1 MFNLKEFFVKNKEV
15 AQLVYG
21 ILLIILVIFFISFNS
36 FSIIKKYKTGLN
48 ESLNHQAYFYAKSIY
63 TLMKP
68 NLDDTATLQK
78 QIDSL
83 LDKNSEIINF
93 SILKENDDGFETIA
107 STDVNSI
114 GKKNSFYLYKF
125 AWQQPDY
132 QGVAT
137 DSFSASMANNDE
149 DRNFIENLKTE
160 GTNWFVALPMYDESG
175 VKKAI
180 LSVVISSRF
189 EDGITSKNKTNSL
202 VVTLISIVAVIMFLS
217 LVLRIWDY
225 AFLYKKVKEVDEMK
239 DEFISMASHEL
250 RTPVTG
256 IKGYSSMI
264 MDGSF
269 GVVNEQIKNGA
280 TIINAAANRL
290 SILVDDLLNVSRIE
304 QGRMQIVLKPINI
317 HQIINEVVQELKVQ
331 ADQKKLKLIYES
343 AQIDLPLVAIDSDRL
358 KQVLINLIGN
368 SIKYTETGKVEVS
381 TERLDNKLAVKI
393 KDTGLGMSAE
403 ARAKLFQ
410 KFYRV
415 QTVKTKNITGTGLGL
430 WITKQIVE
438 LMKGSIEVESM
449 EGTGSQF
456 TIKFP
461 IVAKMN

>member
-1 MFNLKEFFVKNKEV
+1 MFNLKDFFVKNKEIS
-15 AQLVYG
+15 QLVYG
-21 ILLIILVIFFISFNS
+21 ILLIILIIFFISFNS

-68 NLDDTATLQK
+68 NLNDTATLQK

-93 SILKENDDGFETIA
+93 SVLKESEDGFETVA
-107 STDVNSI
+107 STDKSLI
-114 GKKNSFYLYKF
+114 GKTNSFYLYKF

-137 DSFSASMANNDE
+137 DSFSASMADNE
-149 DRNFIENLKTE
+149 ADRDFIANLKTE
-160 GTNWFVALPMYDESG
+160 GTNWFVALPMFDESG
-175 VKKAI
+175 TKKAI

-189 EDGITSKNKTNSL
+189 EDGITAKNKMNSL
-202 VVTLISIVAVIMFLS
+202 LITLISIAVVIMFLS

-264 MDGSF
+264 IDGSL
-269 GVVNEQIKNGA
+269 GA
-280 TIINAAANRL
+280 VSKQVKDGALIINAAANRL
-290 SILVDDLLNVSRIE
+290 SVLVDDLLNVSRIE
-304 QGRMQIVLKPINI
+304 QGRMQIALKPMNI
-317 HQIINEVVQELKVQ
+317 HQIISEVVQELKVQ
-331 ADQKKLKLIYES
+331 ADQKKLALIYTP
-343 AQIDLPLVAIDSDRL
+343 ANIDLPLVEIDSDRL

-368 SIKYTETGKVEVS
+368 SIKYTETGKVEIIVE
-381 TERLDNKLAVKI
+381 TVAKKLAIKI

-403 ARAKLFQ
+403 AREKLFQ

-430 WITKQIVE
+430 WITQQIME
-438 LMKGSIEVESM
+438 LMKGSIEVESI

-456 TIKFP
+456 TVKFP
-461 IVAKMN
+461 IVVMK